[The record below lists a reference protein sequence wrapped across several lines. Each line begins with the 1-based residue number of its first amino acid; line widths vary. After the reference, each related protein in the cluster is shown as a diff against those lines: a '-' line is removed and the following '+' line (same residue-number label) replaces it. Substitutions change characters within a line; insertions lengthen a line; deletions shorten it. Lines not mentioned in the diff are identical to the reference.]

1 MPRAIFK
8 GERAQYVSIYCP
20 GCRRPHTL
28 GVRPNV
34 SAGPSWEFDGNLELP
49 TISPS
54 IHANP
59 PGQYH
64 IKQFPICH
72 SFVRAGRIEYLSDTT
87 HALSGQTIDLPEY
100 PEDWK

>member
-1 MPRAIFK
+1 MPRAHIK
-8 GERAQYVSIYCP
+8 GEQPHVSVYCP
-20 GCRRPHTL
+20 GCKRPHTL
-28 GVRPNV
+28 RVRPTDT
-34 SAGPSWEFDGNLELP
+34 SPSWEFDGNLDLP
-49 TISPS
+49 TIRPS

-64 IKQFPICH
+64 IHQFPICH
-72 SFVRAGRIEYLSDTT
+72 SWVTAGRIEYLSDTT

>member
-1 MPRAIFK
+1 MPRAILK
-8 GERAQYVSIYCP
+8 GETHVSVFCP
-20 GCRRPHTL
+20 GCDRPHTL
-28 GVRPNV
+28 TVRPTDKT
-34 SAGPSWEFDGNLELP
+34 PSWEFDGNLELP

-87 HALSGQTIDLPEY
+87 HHLSGQTIDLPEY